1 MTETLLIYIVT
12 AIFLIFMPF
21 WMAHTMGKGYGSLKD
36 PLVLVY
42 NFAMVFSGII
52 LIVKV
57 FDVM

>member
-21 WMAHTMGKGYGSLKD
+21 WMAHTMGKDYGNLKD
-36 PLVLVY
+36 PFS
-42 NFAMVFSGII
+42 FAMVFSGII